1 MRHASSGAQFP
12 DKKHKTWKVAAEKHQ
27 LQEKT
32 PKNAGL
38 LEPIYTR
45 NKACQSWRAQCLSP
59 TQLIQAPRSKR
70 LPLKS
75 QPNDVWT
82 KRDKHLQTVS
92 FFRSTFV
99 SVSFGLTVH
108 ALPVASHSGR
118 MKQVSDSVWFFFKW
132 SCFKKPMCWC
142 MKLWSFINDS
152 FPLLSLSD
160 SKGMSFLSE
169 YVNTHSYFPSPFSVW
184 TLSTSTATNTTAR
197 PKNPSAPLQLHA
209 AMASCRW
216 LSTMRRLRR
225 CCAMRNGGRFR
236 PPCCHSLTPPLLMK
250 R

>member
-1 MRHASSGAQFP
+1 M
-12 DKKHKTWKVAAEKHQ
+12 
-27 LQEKT
+27 
-32 PKNAGL
+32 PK
-38 LEPIYTR
+38 LEIAINSLRP
-45 NKACQSWRAQCLSP
+45 S
-59 TQLIQAPRSKR
+59 SKR

-118 MKQVSDSVWFFFKW
+118 KKQVSDSVWFFFKW
-132 SCFKKPMCWC
+132 FCFKKPMCWC
-142 MKLWSFINDS
+142 MKLWSFTNDS
-152 FPLLSLSD
+152 FPFLSLSQIL
-160 SKGMSFLSE
+160 KE
-169 YVNTHSYFPSPFSVW
+169 CPFSVNMSTHIPTFLLLFIVW

-197 PKNPSAPLQLHA
+197 PKNPSAPQLNA

-225 CCAMRNGGRFR
+225 CCAVRNGGRFR
-236 PPCCHSLTPPLLMK
+236 PPCCHSLTPPLSMK

>member
-152 FPLLSLSD
+152 FPLLSLSQIL
-160 SKGMSFLSE
+160 KE
-169 YVNTHSYFPSPFSVW
+169 CPFSVNM
-184 TLSTSTATNTTAR
+184 STHIPTFLLLFPFGLFPHPQQPTQPPVQKTHPPPSSFTPPWRHVAG
-197 PKNPSAPLQLHA
+197 SAPCGA
-209 AMASCRW
+209 YGDAAPCAMA
-216 LSTMRRLRR
+216 
-225 CCAMRNGGRFR
+225 AGFG
-236 PPCCHSLTPPLLMK
+236 PLVVIAWHHLC
-250 R
+250 